1 MKKIAILG
9 STGSIGTQTLEVV
22 AANPEELAVVALA
35 AHKNV
40 ALIQK
45 QIEQFHPKLVA
56 LSDKAA
62 AEELKKNY
70 QGPCEILAGPE
81 GVMAVATYA
90 EADTVLGAMVGYS
103 GLKPTLAAIKAH
115 KNIALANKETL
126 VAAGSIVMAA
136 VAKEGVKLTPVDSEH
151 SAIFQSLQGSNH
163 GEATKII
170 ITASGG
176 PFRDKSLQDLE
187 NVTIEECLHNPNW
200 VMGPKV
206 TIDSSTLANK
216 GLEIMEAHWL
226 FDMPY
231 DNIEPVIHP
240 QSIVHSMVEY
250 QDGAIIA
257 QIGLP
262 DMRLPIQYALSH
274 PARWNNAFGHL
285 DVTQLSGLTFSKPDT
300 KIFKALALAQ
310 FAGRQ
315 GGILPC
321 VFNAANEVAVESFL
335 RGKLRYL
342 GIAELIGDT
351 LEKAEQINNPTLED
365 IEAVDSLTRVR
376 AREILAERYK

>member
-22 AANPEELAVVALA
+22 AANPTELSVVALA

-40 ALIQK
+40 ALILK
-45 QIEQFHPKLVA
+45 QIEAFHPKLVA
-56 LSDKAA
+56 LSDEAA
-62 AEELKKNY
+62 AKELKANY
-70 QGPCEILAGPE
+70 HGSTKIVAGAE
-81 GVMAVATYA
+81 GVMEVATYS

-103 GLKPTLAAIKAH
+103 GLKPTLAAIHAH

-136 VAKEGVKLTPVDSEH
+136 VAQEGVKLTPVDSEH
-151 SAIFQSLQGSNH
+151 SAIFQALQGGKHS
-163 GEATKII
+163 EVAKII

-176 PFRDKSLQDLE
+176 PFRDKTLDELE
-187 NVTIEECLHNPNW
+187 DVTVEQCLHHPNW

-231 DNIEPVIHP
+231 DQIEPVIHP
-240 QSIVHSMVEY
+240 QSIVHSLVEFK
-250 QDGAIIA
+250 DGAVLA
-257 QIGLP
+257 QLGLP
-262 DMRLPIQYALSH
+262 DMRLPIQYALSY
-274 PARWNNAFGHL
+274 PNRWDNAFGHL
-285 DVTQLSGLTFSKPDT
+285 DLTQLKELTFSKPDT
-300 KIFKALALAQ
+300 KIFKALGLAQ

-335 RGKLRYL
+335 QGKIKYL
-342 GIAELIGDT
+342 GIAELIGDVM
-351 LEKAEQINNPTLED
+351 EQSEQIATPTLED
-365 IEAVDSLTRVR
+365 IETVDKETRIK
-376 AREILAERYK
+376 AKEILAKQL